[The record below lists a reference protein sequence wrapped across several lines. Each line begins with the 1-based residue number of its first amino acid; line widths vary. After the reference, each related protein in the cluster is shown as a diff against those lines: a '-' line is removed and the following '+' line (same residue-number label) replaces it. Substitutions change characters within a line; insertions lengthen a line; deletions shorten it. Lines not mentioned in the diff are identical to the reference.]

1 MGVYTNMAAN
11 YVNKIGDNPVLES
24 LQFSLDMQKADHAMF
39 EALIELDFDE
49 VYQEAGL
56 SVYTEAEAKSGR
68 KFSLKA
74 IKDKVVAYINKFIN
88 MVKQFAAKIIAKI
101 QDIFNKDKKLVKKY
115 SEDFAKNAAN
125 YVFKA
130 EQEIPIFAKVFG
142 EVKAL
147 ASEGALG
154 KQSISSILTTYKN
167 AGTIDDVESYKQNNE
182 DFIKE
187 KINTYK
193 SQKFDE
199 YFFKKIPEKGKLG
212 NDQISGIKKFMDIGL
227 LEFIRAIKAEAK
239 KVEADLNTSKKYY
252 EGGEFAAERSS
263 YDKDDKDAIA
273 VSSAIGKASLSTLSL
288 ASTLNTTKKNFDIN
302 LMKKAYADIRKI
314 FVAASRESKKEE
326 NSEAVNASY
335 EYTLGVLSD
344 TYIEEAF
351 A

>member
-115 SEDFAKNAAN
+115 GEDFAKNAAN

-130 EQEIPIFAKVFG
+130 EQEIPFFAKVFG
-142 EVKAL
+142 ELKTL
-147 ASEGALG
+147 ADGDVLG

-187 KINTYK
+187 KIDKYK
-193 SQKFDE
+193 AQKFGE
-199 YFFKKIPEKGKLG
+199 YFNKIPEKGKLG

-288 ASTLNTTKKNFDIN
+288 ASTLNTTMKNFDIN
-302 LMKKAYADIRKI
+302 LIKKAYADIRKI

>member
-88 MVKQFAAKIIAKI
+88 MIKQFAAKIIAKI

-115 SEDFAKNAAN
+115 GEDFAKNAAN

-142 EVKAL
+142 ELKTL
-147 ASEGALG
+147 ADGDVLG

-187 KINTYK
+187 KIDKYK
-193 SQKFDE
+193 AQKFDE
-199 YFFKKIPEKGKLG
+199 YFKKIPEKGKLG
-212 NDQISGIKKFMDIGL
+212 NDQISGIKNFMDIGL